1 MKTNLMNKLNN
12 KKSGKKGFTLMEML
26 IVVAI
31 IAILVAIAIPT
42 MTSSLTKARV
52 ATDEANLRAYY
63 SEVMVDVMMEEGSY
77 PADGTDLSNFTID
90 GVEYTLKA
98 SNATAKAVTTD
109 DGFSIQYTQGG
120 TTVTIPGGATTQD

>member
-42 MTSSLTKARV
+42 MTSSLTKAKI

-63 SEVMVDVMMEEGSY
+63 SDVMVDVMLEEGSY
-77 PADGTDLSNFTID
+77 PDAGALESFEID
-90 GVEYTLKA
+90 GVTYTLKA
-98 SNATAKAVTTD
+98 GTATVVKTD
-109 DGFSIQYTQGG
+109 DSFYITYTPESGEA
-120 TTVTIPGGATTQD
+120 VNIPGATTQG